1 MITKR
6 ERSTPAGAVEVLVV
20 EDSPTQAQH
29 LARLLTSEPGWRV
42 RIAGDG
48 SAALAEVARLR
59 PNLVISDIAM
69 PGMDGFT
76 LCRTLKDDPVHADIP
91 VVLLTRLASLN
102 DIVQALES
110 GADSFVR
117 KPYDGVQLRERLR
130 RILQDC
136 ALGAPDRPLEF
147 MAAERRQIY
156 ELLVATHAQALRMNT
171 ELAEQRSV
179 LERSVRSLAILHG
192 MAAALN
198 EAVGEQAVAEA
209 ALAHLLAMP
218 GLAGAAVG
226 AIRPDGRLR
235 MLAARGMPDG
245 GATGLPLVRLPL
257 QAQGREVGLLELLP
271 AGPSLGEAERSLL
284 DSAASQLGSALERAR
299 LYACME
305 ALVAERTEALRSERN
320 RLSAVVDTAGALVL
334 LAAPSGHIVMFN
346 RACEEALGW
355 KAIEAIG
362 RPCWEVV
369 RRVDDELAVRRAF
382 QNLDGLPPT
391 GRIRG
396 EWHTR
401 DGKSRA
407 ILWTSTLL
415 RREDGSIEYVLG
427 TGIDATELRG
437 AEERL
442 RYVSNFDA
450 VTGLPNRLL
459 LRDRLRQMKVQ
470 AKGAGQV
477 LGFILLSL
485 GRMPLIREAL
495 GPAAEQALL
504 QEVAGRLRDTVGGD
518 AVGRFSDGSF
528 AVLARRPVTED
539 LSLLARRLLATIGK
553 PYSWEFQ
560 ELHLDPAVG
569 IAVYPNDGVKYEM
582 LVQGAEAALRQALD
596 AVGQR
601 CAFYR
606 PELNQGANERFKLE
620 SALRRAIEREEL
632 ELHYQPQVCLN
643 SGRIVGAEALLRWRH
658 PQQGMVSPAVFI
670 PLAEETGQ
678 ILPMGDWVLN
688 AACSQLREWRDDG
701 LPLVPVSV
709 NLSAHQFDDQ
719 IVSTVGRVL
728 AECGIEPQLLE
739 LELTESASMADADK
753 SCSLLA
759 QLKGMGIRLAIDD
772 FGTGFS
778 NLNYLKR
785 FPVDKLKL
793 DQSFIA
799 DLLDSSDD
807 QAISRAVI
815 AMAQGLRLTVVAEG
829 VETAGQLALLA
840 EHGCDLMQ
848 GYYFSKPVPA
858 AEFGRMLRE
867 GVSLDLAPLRQRQ
880 VEESSASSHHV
891 PI

>member
-1 MITKR
+1 MTA
-6 ERSTPAGAVEVLVV
+6 SGSVVEILVV

-29 LARLLTSEPGWRV
+29 LARLLAAEPGWKV
-42 RIAGDG
+42 RIAAEG

-59 PNLVISDIAM
+59 PHLIISDIAM

-76 LCRTLKDDPVHADIP
+76 LCRTLKDDPLHADIP

-117 KPYDGVQLRERLR
+117 KPFDAVQLRDRLR

-156 ELLVATHAQALRMNT
+156 ELLVATHAQALRMNA
-171 ELAEQRSV
+171 ELADQRCV
-179 LERSVRSLAILHG
+179 LERSCRSLAILHG

-198 EAVGEQAVAEA
+198 AAVGEQAVADA

-226 AIRPDGRLR
+226 AVDVDGGLRP
-235 MLAARGMPDG
+235 LAARGIQDDG
-245 GATGLPLVRLPL
+245 AGAARSGVAAAGIATIQLPLL
-257 QAQGREVGLLELLP
+257 AQGREVGVLYLLP
-271 AGPSLGEAERSLL
+271 VGPTLGEAERSLL
-284 DSAASQLGSALERAR
+284 DSAASQIGSALERAR

-305 ALVAERTEALRSERN
+305 ALVVERTEALRSERN

-355 KAIEAIG
+355 KASEAIG
-362 RPCWEVV
+362 RPAWEVV
-369 RRVDDELAVRRAF
+369 RRVDDELAVQRVFQDIAHMPRMSRA
-382 QNLDGLPPT
+382 Q
-391 GRIRG
+391 G

-401 DGKSRA
+401 DGKRRS
-407 ILWTSTLL
+407 IIWTKTLL
-415 RREDGSIEYVLG
+415 LRDDGSVEYVLG

-442 RYVSNFDA
+442 RYVSNFDTL
-450 VTGLPNRLL
+450 TGLPNRVL

-470 AKGAGQV
+470 AQGAGQV
-477 LGFILLSL
+477 LGFMLLHL

-495 GPAAEQALL
+495 GPAAEQALV
-504 QEVAGRLRDTVGGD
+504 QEAAERLREAAGGD

-528 AVLARRPVTED
+528 AVAALGAVPED
-539 LSLLARRLLATIGK
+539 LAVTARRLLAAVGR
-553 PYSWEFQ
+553 PYCWEDE
-560 ELHLDPAVG
+560 ELHLDPAIG
-569 IAVYPNDGVKYEM
+569 ITVYPNDGMEYEV
-582 LVQGAEAALRQALD
+582 LVQGAEAALRQAGD
-596 AVGQR
+596 GPGQR
-601 CAFYR
+601 YAFYR
-606 PELNQGANERFKLE
+606 PELNQGANDRFKLE
-620 SALRRAIEREEL
+620 SALRRALERREL
-632 ELHYQPQVCLN
+632 ELHYQPQVDIA

-658 PQQGMVSPAVFI
+658 PERGLVPPGVFI
-670 PLAEETGQ
+670 GLAEETGL
-678 ILPMGDWVLN
+678 IVPIGDWVLW
-688 AACSQLREWRDDG
+688 AACSQLRRWRDAG
-701 LPLVPVSV
+701 LPVVPVSV
-709 NLSAHQFDDQ
+709 NLSAHQFNDQ
-719 IVSTVGRVL
+719 LVGTVGRVL
-728 AECGIEPQLLE
+728 AECGIEPELLE

-753 SCSLLA
+753 SVALLA
-759 QLKGMGIRLAIDD
+759 QLKGMGVRLSIDD

-799 DLLDSSDD
+799 DLLDSADD

-829 VETAGQLALLA
+829 VETAGQLAMLA

-848 GYYFSKPVPA
+848 GYYFSRPVPA
-858 AEFGRMLRE
+858 ADFGRMLRDE
-867 GVSLDLAPLRQRQ
+867 VTLDLAPVRSLCTQ
-880 VEESSASSHHV
+880 S
-891 PI
+891 